1 MSLKEIFCQDKAI
14 LLLQR
19 AYAAKKVPHA
29 YIFAG
34 FIVYVGSYIIAV
46 GFESLR
52 IAFKRGVQFW
62 PGVWVA
68 ICLIHVG
75 FGVGFLLN
83 IICRIFDVKIK
94 WFETLSR

>member
-1 MSLKEIFCQDKAI
+1 MLI
-14 LLLQR
+14 LGSIILGLLSVLHPFI
-19 AYAAKKVPHA
+19 YG
-29 YIFAG
+29 G

-46 GFESLR
+46 GLESLR
-52 IAFKRGVQFW
+52 IALKRGVQFW
-62 PGVWVA
+62 PGVCAA

-83 IICRIFDVKIK
+83 IVCRIFGVKIQ